1 MIKTI
6 ELQDR
11 VKTFETQ
18 LQHFMTMIL
27 LSDNQLNYWANR
39 ITQYRALQ
47 MDGVIVS
54 PQRQFVS
61 VHPIHIYLLICIHIQ
76 VCSDKSNDKIDM
88 MEDYIINHRLIL
100 QDMTEKI
107 IYARKILFSQQRG
120 LAVSSCP

>member
-1 MIKTI
+1 M
-6 ELQDR
+6 
-11 VKTFETQ
+11 ETQ

-47 MDGVIVS
+47 MDGVI
-54 PQRQFVS
+54 
-61 VHPIHIYLLICIHIQ
+61 